1 MLARPCAGRAF
12 PVRPHTQGDARPACH
27 ARGRYFRDHHVD
39 LPPPLLVSPTLV
51 SRASLPGGAL
61 NAPRTCASHVAG
73 LSTHQFRELFER
85 EGSNVLR
92 FLLRLTRNRS
102 DADDLLQETF
112 LTVWRKRD
120 QFEGRGA
127 VEGWLKRTAWR
138 TYLNARTLRERRT
151 RLAAIDEQERA
162 MEASEPPADSGP
174 EQRDAHA
181 FLAAKIRAAVDELP
195 EPAREAFVL
204 FRFEGLTCAQ
214 IASLT
219 DTPLKTVE
227 TRVARATKL
236 LAERLRPF
244 RDNVPLP

>member
-1 MLARPCAGRAF
+1 M
-12 PVRPHTQGDARPACH
+12 
-27 ARGRYFRDHHVD
+27 
-39 LPPPLLVSPTLV
+39 SPTLV
-51 SRASLPGGAL
+51 SRAALSGGAV
-61 NAPRTCASHVAG
+61 NAPRISASHVAG
-73 LSTHQFRELFER
+73 LSTQQFRELFER

-112 LTVWRKRD
+112 LTVWRKRE

-138 TYLNARTLRERRT
+138 TYLNARTLRERRA
-151 RLAAIDEQERA
+151 RLAALEQPG
-162 MEASEPPADSGP
+162 ASEPPPAEQPADVAL
-174 EQRDAHA
+174 ERRDALS
-181 FLAAKIRAAVDELP
+181 FLSVKIRAAVDELP
-195 EPAREAFVL
+195 DSAREAFIL

-214 IASLT
+214 IARLT

-227 TRVARATKL
+227 TRVARATKQ

-244 RDNVPLP
+244 RDNAPLS